1 MRNAGTRRKEMHVSP
16 QAQTGKQRARVR
28 EAAQGHIRGLPGV
41 PTKSS
46 LFEAKPSKALVL
58 L

>member
-16 QAQTGKQRARVR
+16 QAQTGTQRARVR

-41 PTKSS
+41 PR
-46 LFEAKPSKALVL
+46 
-58 L
+58 

>member
-41 PTKSS
+41 PR
-46 LFEAKPSKALVL
+46 
-58 L
+58 